1 VIARGAS
8 LSSSTSGKVCIS
20 EQVWLQHVEFIT
32 NPTNHTKML
41 GGMDVTDKAMKL
53 SVTFGR
59 PFRDKSREVTD
70 RAQQVKTT

>member
-1 VIARGAS
+1 
-8 LSSSTSGKVCIS
+8 
-20 EQVWLQHVEFIT
+20 
-32 NPTNHTKML
+32 ML

-59 PFRDKSREVTD
+59 PLRDKSREVTY